1 MRAPGERGKD
11 EVGCLYAQHPKIIK
25 EKPAAAAA
33 AAAAINEANFIYE
46 EQTNSLV
53 IMNQKTD
60 KLCKF

>member
-1 MRAPGERGKD
+1 MRAPGERGRD

-25 EKPAAAAA
+25 EKPAA

-53 IMNQKTD
+53 IMNQRTD
-60 KLCKF
+60 ELCKFQF

>member
-1 MRAPGERGKD
+1 MRAPGERGRD

-25 EKPAAAAA
+25 EKP

-53 IMNQKTD
+53 IMNQRTD
-60 KLCKF
+60 ELCNFK